1 MLTLPWPHGAL
12 FMAGPMYH
20 GVDLY
25 SSQVRQCEGNLEKH
39 PTWVPLEKPNFWRN
53 PKYSEPVVIEN
64 EGEVFSLG
72 KRRLQ
77 TVKNIQAEHAA
88 F

>member
-1 MLTLPWPHGAL
+1 M
-12 FMAGPMYH
+12 
-20 GVDLY
+20 
-25 SSQVRQCEGNLEKH
+25 
-39 PTWVPLEKPNFWRN
+39 PLENPNFWRN

-64 EGEVFSLG
+64 DGEVFSLG
-72 KRRLQ
+72 KWRLQ